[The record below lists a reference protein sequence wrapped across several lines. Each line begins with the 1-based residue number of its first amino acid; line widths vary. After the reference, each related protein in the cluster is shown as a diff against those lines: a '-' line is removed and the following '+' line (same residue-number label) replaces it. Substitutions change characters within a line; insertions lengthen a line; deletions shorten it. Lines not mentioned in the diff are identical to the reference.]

1 MSEIS
6 TGDALRILHAAEQV
20 ALRDPDGNE
29 LPLMV
34 TGEHADGLEGFAPR
48 FAVSVGMTLTTRV
61 VSPDGEPW
69 ALRFVIDEA
78 TIASPD
84 TAAVRLRLERCQ
96 LDPFRRLA
104 PRLHTGGAAWLIA
117 VNCQQVVDGDR
128 VDGTIQDISVSG
140 VGFTSSRVLRVGDRL
155 RFHGRFFSDEVEG
168 EVRVATVR
176 PSSIADR
183 SIYGCQF
190 IQLSDESRARVERLL
205 RGERAPSA
213 DLSLIRSLLE
223 EQRESPRKRRFFR

>member
-29 LPLMV
+29 LPLTV
-34 TGEHADGLEGFAPR
+34 TGERADGLDGFAPR
-48 FAVSVGMTLTTRV
+48 VAVSVGMTLTTRV

-84 TAAVRLRLERCQ
+84 TASVRLRLERCQ
-96 LDPFRRLA
+96 FDPFRRLA
-104 PRLHTGGAAWLIA
+104 PRLHTGGSAWLIA

-128 VDGTIQDISVSG
+128 VDGRIQDISV
-140 VGFTSSRVLRVGDRL
+140 
-155 RFHGRFFSDEVEG
+155 FFSDEVEG
-168 EVRVATVR
+168 EVRLASVR
-176 PSSIADR
+176 PSAIPDR

-190 IQLSDESRARVERLL
+190 IRIDDENRQRVERLL
-205 RGERAPSA
+205 RGKRAPRA
-213 DLSLIRSLLE
+213 DLSPIRSLLE
-223 EQRESPRKRRFFR
+223 EQRESPRERRFVR

>member
-29 LPLMV
+29 LPLTV
-34 TGEHADGLEGFAPR
+34 TGERADGLDGFAPR
-48 FAVSVGMTLTTRV
+48 VAVSVGMTLTTRV

-84 TAAVRLRLERCQ
+84 TASVRLRLERCQ
-96 LDPFRRLA
+96 FDPFRRLA
-104 PRLHTGGAAWLIA
+104 PRLHTGGSAWLIA

-128 VDGTIQDISVSG
+128 VDGTIQDISV
-140 VGFTSSRVLRVGDRL
+140 
-155 RFHGRFFSDEVEG
+155 FFSDEVEG
-168 EVRVATVR
+168 EVRLASVR
-176 PSSIADR
+176 PSAIPDR

-190 IQLSDESRARVERLL
+190 IRIDDENRQRVERLL
-205 RGERAPSA
+205 RGKRAPRA
-213 DLSLIRSLLE
+213 DLSPIRSLLE
-223 EQRESPRKRRFFR
+223 EQRESPRERRFVR